1 MGTDIIVKAQVKEAA
16 KIDDKVLNVAAEFYD
31 ALSKKVSEMVKEACK
46 RARANGR
53 NTLMAKDV

>member
-16 KIDDKVLNVAAEFYD
+16 KIDDKALNVAAEFYD
-31 ALSKKVSEMVKEACK
+31 ALSKKVNEMVKEACK